1 MKSLFILL
9 LITLTSTT
17 FASSDFYSKFSP
29 TEGAQAFEIMYDKVS
44 NAKKIVYAT
53 IYSWS
58 DRGIT
63 KAFEQA
69 LANGADVRIVL
80 HPSLAKKDRIKKTAK
95 ELEALGAHLKIAK
108 MNMHEKFIIVDS
120 KFLVNSS
127 ANMSGGAKNRYSEN
141 FIYHSVKSTQGK
153 KLVKDFGNEFAIL
166 WNSAKDI
173 ITNNEENAPKLNI
186 ATVNNLPN
194 TGESTLY
201 SSSMNYSIKD
211 NKTTSAAYKQGKY
224 IKLSRIGGTRNQTWQ
239 VRDII
244 IKRIDSA
251 KKNILLSLNHFNIRA
266 ISDALIEA
274 VKRGVDVRLT
284 VDNQEFKTRPNNKE
298 MTPQFVKD
306 WKALAGNSRKQV
318 PVRVKYYSHSPSPR
332 HWLLNHHKFIIV
344 DFDKD
349 ELEKTILISG
359 SYNLS
364 KTAEHNQFDNVVVYT
379 GADNAQIFK
388 EFKGEF
394 DYLWFLNR
402 DNSDKPKS
410 EIMAKFTTLKGESS
424 IPLHLREAVSLKW
437 SEVFAIRKKVA
448 KFAKGIFSQAYKNR
462 NCLYYDFAKKSYWG
476 CPK

>member
-17 FASSDFYSKFSP
+17 LASSDFYSKFSP
-29 TEGAQAFEIMYDKVS
+29 NEGAQAFEILYDKVS
-44 NAKKIVYAT
+44 KAKKYVHAT

-69 LANGADVRIVL
+69 LENGAEVRIVL
-80 HPSLAKKDRIKKTAK
+80 HPSLAKKDRIKKTAT

-108 MNMHEKFIIVDS
+108 MNMHEKFIVIDD
-120 KFLVNSS
+120 KFVVNSS
-127 ANMSGGAKNRYSEN
+127 ANMSGGAKSRYSEN
-141 FIYHSVKSTQGK
+141 FVYHTTKSTQGT
-153 KLVKDFGNEFAIL
+153 KLVKDFKYEFTIL

-173 ITNNEENAPKLNI
+173 FTNDEPIAPKLNL
-186 ATVNNLPN
+186 TEFNNLPN
-194 TGESTLY
+194 KGESTLY
-201 SSSMNYSIKD
+201 SSSMNFSIKE
-211 NKTTSAAYKQGKY
+211 NKKTSAAYKKGKY
-224 IKLSRIGGTRNQTWQ
+224 ITLSRIGGTRNQTWQ

-244 IKRIDSA
+244 ISKINA
-251 KKNILLSLNHFNIRA
+251 ANKNILLSLNHFNIRA

-274 VKRGVDVRLT
+274 VKRGVKVQLA
-284 VDNQEFKTRPNNKE
+284 VDNQEFKSRPNNKE

-306 WKALAGNSRKQV
+306 WKALEGNSKKEA
-318 PVRVKYYSHSPSPR
+318 PVRVKYYSHTPSPR
-332 HWLLNHHKFIIV
+332 HWLLNHHKFIII

-364 KTAEHNQFDNVVVYT
+364 RTAEHNQFDNMVVYT
-379 GADNAQIFK
+379 GADNAKLFN

-402 DNSDKPKS
+402 DNNDLPQSKVMD
-410 EIMAKFTTLKGESS
+410 KFTTLKGESS
-424 IPLHLREAVSLKW
+424 IPLHIREAVSLKW
-437 SEVFAIRKKVA
+437 SEVFSLRRKVS

-462 NCLYYDFAKKSYWG
+462 DCLYYDFAKKSYWG
-476 CPK
+476 CPR